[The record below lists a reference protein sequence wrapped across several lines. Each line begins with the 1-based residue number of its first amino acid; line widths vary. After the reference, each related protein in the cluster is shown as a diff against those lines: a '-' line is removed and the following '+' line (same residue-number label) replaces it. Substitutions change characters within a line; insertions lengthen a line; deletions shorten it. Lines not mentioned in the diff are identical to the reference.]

1 MLIISILFLY
11 LLVFIAGDEK
21 ADLHSAFCLILGRLQ
36 VWRERKRVKDRRV
49 KERVKTKRPRVVF
62 PFLFLCVL
70 VEWSSLRERAKITCQ
85 DKM

>member
-1 MLIISILFLY
+1 MLSL
-11 LLVFIAGDEK
+11 
-21 ADLHSAFCLILGRLQ
+21 LILGRLQ
-36 VWRERKRVKDRRV
+36 VWRERKRV

-70 VEWSSLRERAKITCQ
+70 FEWSSLRERAKITCQ